1 MYRILYNG
9 EEVYTDL
16 SYDEVSDIIE
26 EIASRYFDG
35 ELIDPTKIQLEEI
48 NHGSQEITTWHYL
61 YGVQTQEDSTGIGAT
76 HQVCCD
82 ITKWEA

>member
-48 NHGSQEITTWHYL
+48 NHGN
-61 YGVQTQEDSTGIGAT
+61 
-76 HQVCCD
+76 
-82 ITKWEA
+82 

>member
-26 EIASRYFDG
+26 EIASRYFNG

-48 NHGSQEITTWHYL
+48 NHGN
-61 YGVQTQEDSTGIGAT
+61 
-76 HQVCCD
+76 
-82 ITKWEA
+82 

>member
-1 MYRILYNG
+1 MYRILYDG

-26 EIASRYFDG
+26 EIASRYFNG

-48 NHGSQEITTWHYL
+48 NHGN
-61 YGVQTQEDSTGIGAT
+61 
-76 HQVCCD
+76 
-82 ITKWEA
+82 

>member
-1 MYRILYNG
+1 MYRILYDG
-9 EEVYTDL
+9 KEVYTDL

-48 NHGSQEITTWHYL
+48 NHGS
-61 YGVQTQEDSTGIGAT
+61 
-76 HQVCCD
+76 
-82 ITKWEA
+82 

>member
-1 MYRILYNG
+1 MFRLLYNG
-9 EEVYTDL
+9 EQLYKKGKELTDL

-48 NHGSQEITTWHYL
+48 NHGN
-61 YGVQTQEDSTGIGAT
+61 
-76 HQVCCD
+76 
-82 ITKWEA
+82 